1 MTYTATT
8 TTDPATDIPEYMN
21 IFAWRKADEI
31 VGKGPSVRR
40 ERSEIL
46 MAIYE
51 AYLRGKRDAEEE
63 K

>member
-1 MTYTATT
+1 MTTTATT
-8 TTDPATDIPEYMN
+8 TEIPERITN
-21 IFAWRKADEI
+21 FAWRKADEI